1 MHDASHF
8 ALPNPAENSKERVSP
23 CENET
28 KYSQEEVRPDCTSSA
43 EGVRSS
49 EGQCW
54 SFGQMSVMLWVEG
67 PLFEG
72 FALLAGSVLRP
83 KLLGLKLIES
93 DGLTVEIQVREA
105 VVPGGTECFS
115 QHRLK

>member
-1 MHDASHF
+1 
-8 ALPNPAENSKERVSP
+8 
-23 CENET
+23 
-28 KYSQEEVRPDCTSSA
+28 
-43 EGVRSS
+43 
-49 EGQCW
+49 
-54 SFGQMSVMLWVEG
+54 MLWVEG

-105 VVPGGTECFS
+105 VVPGGTECVS